1 VRFLKIF
8 PLILFSML
16 NLQFNI
22 FAQVSPQFPLTLVD
36 SLLELS
42 DEPTVPLVER
52 VTLEDNIKKAQ
63 NFTFQLNGI
72 NQVVNNYLD
81 TTELEKI
88 LPNAERFLA
97 VVGER
102 LDNQDSKMNLRYIN
116 ALENWLGSIRVR
128 VTSGEKLITSRVDQ
142 LFEVRQRLDSIKHH
156 NLMRTNLRDTTLLPE
171 YQLTFNSLKTN
182 ISKTDSALNLQRLEA
197 ANYQSRIFN
206 IIVKLNEIEDRMHSQ
221 KRALEK
227 ALFQKETNFIWEP
240 RDFPRTERLIFVFRD
255 SFKFN
260 ISIIKNYI
268 NNHLALTVFLIVIV
282 LGLYYWIAGNLKKIR
297 SQKEF
302 ATLILAR
309 LIYTHKH
316 PFLASLLVVLAI
328 APFFYQNPPI
338 SFFAM
343 ILTLLVI
350 ISGVF
355 LRLRIGKNSYKIWMM
370 LFSLFLFSIASNL
383 YWEVAYQERW
393 HLLFFNLF
401 GIYIGWKIL
410 KLRQI
415 EEENLPAY
423 IKILG
428 RIYIL
433 ACLSSLIAN
442 TFGRFSLAKMIA
454 ITGTLSLM
462 HAISLL
468 IFVNLIKEIIY
479 ILIEV
484 SRKNESEFTSIID
497 FYDIQKRVNLLFS
510 YLAIS
515 IWGYYFFES
524 LGVLDTV
531 LTEVGNFLTKP
542 RNILNASF
550 TFSQVAVFVLII
562 YIATFLANTISYI
575 ASIKDEQNTTAIR
588 NKKLGSTILL
598 IRLSVLIVGFLI
610 AIAASGIPL
619 DKIAIVLG
627 ALSVG
632 IGFGLQTIVNNLVS
646 GIILA
651 FEKPIQI
658 GDIIQVG
665 AIEGVVKDIGI
676 RASKIK
682 NWDGAEVIIPNGDLL
697 AQHLTNWTLSD
708 KQRRVELVIGV
719 SYSSDMDLV
728 TQLIQEQITDEAIL
742 SSPPPRVL
750 LQSFADN
757 SVNFRVLFWVNDVD
771 TWITIRDQVMRKI
784 FKSFK
789 EHKIEIPFPQRDL
802 HVKSFP
808 GLLGEKIFK
817 PGEESN

>member
-1 VRFLKIF
+1 VRFLKLF
-8 PLILFSML
+8 PLILFGLLGFQS
-16 NLQFNI
+16 NSH
-22 FAQVSPQFPLTLVD
+22 AQVSPANPLTLVD

-42 DEPTVPLVER
+42 EEQAAPLVDR

-63 NFTFQLNGI
+63 DFTFQLNHI
-72 NQVVNNYLD
+72 NQIVNNALD
-81 TTELEKI
+81 TTELQKI
-88 LPNAERFLA
+88 IPNAERFIT
-97 VVGER
+97 VVGSR
-102 LDNQDSKMNLRYIN
+102 LENEEAKMNLRYIS
-116 ALENWLGSIRVR
+116 ALENWLGTIKGQVLE
-128 VTSGEKLITSRVDQ
+128 GEKLISNRVNQ
-142 LFEVRQRLDSIKHH
+142 LFEVRLQLDSIMQN
-156 NLMRTNLRDTTLLPE
+156 NLMRTNLKDTTLLPE
-171 YQLTFNSLKTN
+171 YQRTITSLKAN
-182 ISKTDSALNLQRLEA
+182 IGKTDSTLNQQRIEV
-197 ANYQSRIFN
+197 ANYQSRTFN
-206 IIVKLNEIEDRMHSQ
+206 IIIKINEIEERMRSQ

-240 RDFPRTERLIFVFRD
+240 RDFPKTEKLIFIFRD

-260 ISIIKNYI
+260 ISIIRNYI
-268 NNHLALTVFLIVIV
+268 NSHLSLSIFLVLIV
-282 LGLYYWIAGNLKKIR
+282 LGLFYWISGNLKKIR

-302 ATLILAR
+302 ATIILGR
-309 LIYTHKH
+309 LRYTHNH

-328 APFFYQNPPI
+328 APFFFPNPPV
-338 SFFAM
+338 SFFAL
-343 ILTLLVI
+343 ILILLVS
-350 ISGVF
+350 ISGIF
-355 LRLRIGKNSYKIWMM
+355 LKKRIGKNSYKIW
-370 LFSLFLFSIASNL
+370 LLLYFLFLISTGSNL

-410 KLRQI
+410 KLRHH
-415 EEENLPAY
+415 EEEDLPSY

-428 RIYIL
+428 RLYVFACGFSFISNIL
-433 ACLSSLIAN
+433 
-442 TFGRFSLAKMIA
+442 GRFSLAKMIG
-454 ITGTLSLM
+454 ITSTLSLM
-462 HAISLL
+462 HAITLL
-468 IFVNLIKEIIY
+468 IFVIIVKEIIY

-484 SRKNESEFTSIID
+484 SRKNEAEFTSIID
-497 FYDIQKRVNLLFS
+497 FYDIQKRVNILFS
-510 YLAIS
+510 YLAIA
-515 IWGYYFFES
+515 IWGYYFLES
-524 LGVLDTV
+524 LGVLETV
-531 LTEVGNFLTKP
+531 LDEIGSFLTAQ

-550 TFSQVAVFVLII
+550 TYAQIAVFLLIV

-575 ASIKDEQNTTAIR
+575 ASIKDEQNTSNLRT
-588 NKKLGSTILL
+588 KKLGSSILL
-598 IRLSVLIVGFLI
+598 IRLSVLIIGFLI

-665 AIEGVVKDIGI
+665 TIEGVVKDIGI

-682 NWDGAEVIIPNGDLL
+682 NWEGAEVIIPNGDLL

-708 KQRRVELVIGV
+708 KQRRVELTIGV
-719 SYSSDMDLV
+719 AYDSNMDLV
-728 TQLIQEQITDEAIL
+728 TSLIQEQLKAEGIL
-742 SSPPPRVL
+742 NAPPSRVL

-757 SVNFRVLFWVNDVD
+757 SVNFRVLFWVDDVD
-771 TWITIRDQVMRKI
+771 VWITIRDQVMRGI

-789 EHKIEIPFPQRDL
+789 ENDIEIPFPQRDL

-808 GLLGEKIFK
+808 GLIAEKMFDPK
-817 PGEESN
+817 DQTQ

>member
-1 VRFLKIF
+1 
-8 PLILFSML
+8 M
-16 NLQFNI
+16 
-22 FAQVSPQFPLTLVD
+22 VD
-36 SLLELS
+36 
-42 DEPTVPLVER
+42 R

-63 NFTFQLNGI
+63 DFTFQLNRI
-72 NQVVNNYLD
+72 NQIVNNSLD
-81 TTELEKI
+81 TIELQRI
-88 LPNAERFLA
+88 LPNAERFIII
-97 VVGER
+97 VGTR
-102 LDNQDSKMNLRYIN
+102 LENEDAKMNLRYIN
-116 ALENWLGSIRVR
+116 ALENWLESIEINI
-128 VTSGEKLITSRVDQ
+128 SDGEKLISSRVNQ
-142 LFEVRQRLDSIKHH
+142 LFEVRLKLDSIMQHS
-156 NLMRTNLRDTTLLPE
+156 LMRTNLRDTTLLPE
-171 YQLTFNSLKTN
+171 YQRTITNLKTTIN
-182 ISKTDSALNLQRLEA
+182 KTDSTLNQQRLVV
-197 ANYQSRIFN
+197 ANYQSRTFN
-206 IIVKLNEIEDRMHSQ
+206 IIVKINEIQEGMLSQ

-240 RDFPRTERLIFVFRD
+240 RDFPKTERLIFIFRD

-260 ISIIKNYI
+260 ISIIRNYI
-268 NNHLALTVFLIVIV
+268 NNNLSLTIFLILII
-282 LGLYYWIAGNLKKIR
+282 LGLNYWIAGNLKKIR

-302 ATLILAR
+302 ATLILGR
-309 LIYTHKH
+309 LRYTHKY
-316 PFLASLLVVLAI
+316 PFLASLMVVLAVS
-328 APFFYQNPPI
+328 PFFFPNPPI
-338 SFFAM
+338 SFFA
-343 ILTLLVI
+343 LLLVLI
-350 ISGVF
+350 VSISGVF
-355 LRLRIGKNSYKIWMM
+355 LKTRIGKSSYKIWLL
-370 LFSLFLFSIASNL
+370 LFFLFLFSVGSNL

-401 GIYIGWKIL
+401 GIFIGWKIL
-410 KLRQI
+410 KLRHN
-415 EEENLPAY
+415 EEEELPSY

-428 RIYIL
+428 RLYIFS
-433 ACLSSLIAN
+433 CSLSLMAN
-442 TFGRFSLAKMIA
+442 ILGRFSLAKMIG

-468 IFVNLIKEIIY
+468 IFVIIIKEIIY

-484 SRKNESEFTSIID
+484 SRKSEAEFTSIID

-510 YLAIS
+510 YLAIA
-515 IWGYYFFES
+515 IWGYYFLES

-531 LTEVGNFLTKP
+531 FDEIGSFLTAQ

-550 TFSQVAVFVLII
+550 TFAQIAVFVLII
-562 YIATFLANTISYI
+562 YVATFLANTISYI

-588 NKKLGSTILL
+588 NKKLGSSILL

-665 AIEGVVKDIGI
+665 TIEGVVKDIGI

-682 NWDGAEVIIPNGDLL
+682 NWEGAEVIIPNGDLL

-708 KQRRVELVIGV
+708 KQRRVELIIGV
-719 SYSSDMDLV
+719 AYDSDMDLV
-728 TQLIQEQITDEAIL
+728 TSLIQEQLNSEEIL
-742 SSPPPRVL
+742 NAPPPRVL
-750 LQSFADN
+750 LQNFADN

-771 TWITIRDQVMRKI
+771 VWITIRDHVMRGI

-789 EHKIEIPFPQRDL
+789 ENDIEIPFPQRDL

-808 GLLGEKIFK
+808 GLLEEKIFK
-817 PGEESN
+817 PKDQSQ

>member
-8 PLILFSML
+8 SLILFSML
-16 NLQFNI
+16 DFQYNSY
-22 FAQVSPQFPLTLVD
+22 AQVSPEFPLTVID
-36 SLLELS
+36 SLLEFS
-42 DEPTVPLVER
+42 DNPIQPLVER

-63 NFTFQLNGI
+63 NFTFQITQI
-72 NQVVNNYLD
+72 NQLINNNLD

-88 LPNAERFLA
+88 LPNAERFVTL
-97 VVGER
+97 VGDR
-102 LDNQDSKMNLRYIN
+102 LDNEETKMNLRYIN
-116 ALENWLGSIRVR
+116 ALENWLERIKVN
-128 VTSGEKLITSRVDQ
+128 VTTGEKLISARVDR
-142 LFEVRQRLDSIKHH
+142 LFEVRLRLDSIMQHS
-156 NLMRTNLRDTTLLPE
+156 LMRTNLKDTTLLPE
-171 YQLTFNSLKTN
+171 YQLTINNLKNNVT
-182 ISKTDSALNLQRLEA
+182 KTDSVLNLQRLEA
-197 ANYQSRIFN
+197 ANYQSRTFN
-206 IIVKLNEIEDRMHSQ
+206 IVVKLSEIEDRMLSQ
-221 KRALEK
+221 KRELEK

-240 RDFPRTERLIFVFRD
+240 RDFPKTERLIFIFRD
-255 SFKFN
+255 SLKFN
-260 ISIIKNYI
+260 LSIIKNYL
-268 NNHLALTVFLIVIV
+268 NSHLVLTIFLIIISM
-282 LGLYYWIAGNLKKIR
+282 GLHYWIAGNLRKIR

-302 ATLILAR
+302 ASLILAR
-309 LIYTHKH
+309 LIYTHKY
-316 PFLASLLVVLAI
+316 PFLASILVTLAI

-338 SFFAM
+338 SFFAL

-350 ISGVF
+350 ISGIF
-355 LRLRIGKNSYKIWMM
+355 LRLRIGKNSYRIWMM
-370 LFSLFLFSIASNL
+370 LFLLFLINIASNL

-415 EEENLPAY
+415 EEENLPSY

-428 RIYIL
+428 RIYVF
-433 ACLSSLIAN
+433 ACIFSLTAN
-442 TFGRFSLAKMIA
+442 IFGRFSLAKMIA

-468 IFVNLIKEIIY
+468 IFVNIIKEIIY

-510 YLAIS
+510 YLAIA

-524 LGVLDTV
+524 LGLLDTV
-531 LTEVGNFLTKP
+531 LTVIGNFLTEP

-550 TFSQVAVFVLII
+550 TFSQIAVFVLII
-562 YIATFLANTISYI
+562 YIASFLANTISYI
-575 ASIKDEQNTTAIR
+575 ASIKDEQNTSAIR

-598 IRLSVLIVGFLI
+598 IRLSVLIVGFLV

-658 GDIIQVG
+658 GDTVQVG
-665 AIEGVVKDIGI
+665 NIEGIVKEIGV

-697 AQHLTNWTLSD
+697 AQQLTNWTLSD

-719 SYSSDMDLV
+719 SYNSDLDLV

-742 SSPPPRVL
+742 NSPPPRVL
-750 LQSFADN
+750 LQTFADN

-771 TWITIRDQVMRKI
+771 TWVTIRDKVMRKI

-789 EHKIEIPFPQRDL
+789 EHQIEIPFPQRDL

-817 PGEESN
+817 PGEESK

>member
-1 VRFLKIF
+1 
-8 PLILFSML
+8 M
-16 NLQFNI
+16 
-22 FAQVSPQFPLTLVD
+22 VD
-36 SLLELS
+36 
-42 DEPTVPLVER
+42 R

-63 NFTFQLNGI
+63 DFTFQLNRI
-72 NQVVNNYLD
+72 NQIVNNSLD
-81 TTELEKI
+81 TIELQRI
-88 LPNAERFLA
+88 LPNAERFIII
-97 VVGER
+97 VGTR
-102 LDNQDSKMNLRYIN
+102 LENEDAKMNLRYIN
-116 ALENWLGSIRVR
+116 ALENWLESIEINI
-128 VTSGEKLITSRVDQ
+128 SDGEKLISSRVNQ
-142 LFEVRQRLDSIKHH
+142 LFEVRLKLDSIMQHS
-156 NLMRTNLRDTTLLPE
+156 LMRTNLRDTTLLPE
-171 YQLTFNSLKTN
+171 YQSTITNLKTTIN
-182 ISKTDSALNLQRLEA
+182 KTDSTLNQQRLVV
-197 ANYQSRIFN
+197 ANYQSRTFN
-206 IIVKLNEIEDRMHSQ
+206 IIVKINEIQEGMHSQ

-240 RDFPRTERLIFVFRD
+240 RDFPKTERLIFIFRD

-260 ISIIKNYI
+260 ISIIRNYI
-268 NNHLALTVFLIVIV
+268 NNNLSLTIFLILII
-282 LGLYYWIAGNLKKIR
+282 LGLNYWIAGNLKKIR

-302 ATLILAR
+302 ATLILGR
-309 LIYTHKH
+309 LRYTHKY
-316 PFLASLLVVLAI
+316 PFLASLMVVLAVS
-328 APFFYQNPPI
+328 PFFFPNPPI
-338 SFFAM
+338 SFFA
-343 ILTLLVI
+343 LLLVLI
-350 ISGVF
+350 VSISGVF
-355 LRLRIGKNSYKIWMM
+355 LKTRIGKSSYKIWLL
-370 LFSLFLFSIASNL
+370 LFFLFLFSVGSNL

-401 GIYIGWKIL
+401 GIFIGWKIL
-410 KLRQI
+410 KLRHN
-415 EEENLPAY
+415 EEEELPSY

-428 RIYIL
+428 RLYIFS
-433 ACLSSLIAN
+433 CSLSLMAN
-442 TFGRFSLAKMIA
+442 ILGRFSLAKMIG

-468 IFVNLIKEIIY
+468 IFVIIIKEIIY

-484 SRKNESEFTSIID
+484 SRKSEAEFTSIID

-510 YLAIS
+510 YLAIA
-515 IWGYYFFES
+515 IWGYYFLES

-531 LTEVGNFLTKP
+531 FDEIGSFLTAQ

-550 TFSQVAVFVLII
+550 TFAQIAVFVLII
-562 YIATFLANTISYI
+562 YVATFLANTISYI

-588 NKKLGSTILL
+588 NKKLGSSILL

-665 AIEGVVKDIGI
+665 TIEGVVKDIGI

-682 NWDGAEVIIPNGDLL
+682 NWEGAEVIIPNGDLL

-708 KQRRVELVIGV
+708 KQRRVELIIGV
-719 SYSSDMDLV
+719 AYDSDMDLV
-728 TQLIQEQITDEAIL
+728 TSLIQEQLNSEEIL
-742 SSPPPRVL
+742 NAPPPRVL
-750 LQSFADN
+750 LQNFADN

-771 TWITIRDQVMRKI
+771 VWITIRDHVMRGI

-789 EHKIEIPFPQRDL
+789 ENDIEIPFPQRDL

-808 GLLGEKIFK
+808 GLLEEKIFK
-817 PGEESN
+817 PKDQSQ